1 VSRRLLQRTIGR
13 RGAAW
18 LLPIV
23 LLALPACLVATATTG
38 EPAADGLVLRTEI
51 AVPAPTPPPP
61 AFELPTG
68 FDPYIYRPTGERA
81 DPINIIFL
89 HTDAATAAATAQRV
103 LGWRPIVATGMSF
116 KHKSG
121 TRPTQR
127 QLAADLGPQ
136 SRYHLRIQS
145 VPITDT
151 QTFVLASVHR
161 DDTAPCG
168 HVGRAFDEMRD
179 LVARHFGEAGYPTR
193 IVDLGNTAAGPHCDG
208 SRVGG
213 DGTAVLI
220 DLSGVPRVDTPLP
233 NRVPGVQ

>member
-1 VSRRLLQRTIGR
+1 VRDRSSGRPSGRRL
-13 RGAAW
+13 AARLSP
-18 LLPIV
+18 LL
-23 LLALPACLVATATTG
+23 LLVASACWIATTTAG
-38 EPAADGLVLRTEI
+38 EPAGDHVTSSGGGDILTT
-51 AVPAPTPPPP
+51 APPTL
-61 AFELPTG
+61 EVPTG
-68 FDPYIYRPTGERA
+68 FDPYIYRPSGERA
-81 DPINIIFL
+81 DPINLIFL

-103 LGWRPIVATGMSF
+103 LGWRPVVATGMSF
-116 KHKSG
+116 KHKNG
-121 TRPTQR
+121 TRPTSR

-179 LVARHFGEAGYPTR
+179 LVARHFSEAGFPTR
-193 IVDLGNTAAGPHCDG
+193 IVDLDNTAAGLHCDG

-213 DGTAVLI
+213 DGKAVLI
-220 DLSGVPRVDTPLP
+220 DLSSIPRVDNQLP
-233 NRVPGVQ
+233 NRIPGVH